1 MPRDIP
7 RHQFWTNDQHR
18 VLQKLCEENYRFV
31 IQKIPSSYNRPR
43 GLLDTTCRH
52 SECPNKVTLP
62 TSYRASL
69 EKLEDCDPAKRVIGY
84 EAIDSLKNVN
94 KTQKGSEGTRG
105 LGADGQEW
113 WCLMCLEDLFVDLRE
128 RVWNGS
134 TRFVHPLTSIQY
146 WIIPEERK
154 IPQFEGNH
162 YTLQRSHIYLIAKWQ
177 AVKTFDELRARPAEG
192 HFDLPE
198 DPPDGPVTLYLGR
211 DGESF
216 YLDERTRDLR
226 GLLLDDRVCEIA
238 ARDVRGYSLSE
249 AFRRLD
255 QMENRMVEGKWKPI
269 MAERKRK
276 AREEEEGEGEG
287 AGGGEEEEKEQAE
300 AREEAYKGRH
310 NIEGDIIGRDEQPG
324 EPDPTLSVFEGG
336 TNVIPVIYVDN
347 DLSEENRQRKRPH
360 DSARSSGV
368 SASSTAVSRSN
379 RTPTLTRERDQ
390 LSPELSVHRA
400 PTRTFTYSPEVD
412 ASQEVVLS
420 PVPIPHTSTRDSKRV
435 KVSSQ
440 SRTNNPV
447 SITKGVEGV
456 LEADANGGKNARTLA
471 SKGGLAPSTHPL
483 VPAPQPLSLKFAPN
497 PSSRLCRR
505 KPKN

>member
-7 RHQFWTNDQHR
+7 RHQVWTNDQHR

-31 IQKIPSSYNRPR
+31 IQKVPSSYNCPR

-113 WCLMCLEDLFVDLRE
+113 WCLMCLEELFVDLRE
-128 RVWNGS
+128 RVWKHKPDGS

-216 YLDERTRDLR
+216 YLDEETRNLQ
-226 GLLLDDRVCEIA
+226 GLLIDNRVCEIA
-238 ARDVRGYSLSE
+238 AHDVRGYSLSE

-255 QMENRMVEGKWKPI
+255 KMENWMVEEKWKPI

-276 AREEEEGEGEG
+276 AREEVEGEGGG
-287 AGGGEEEEKEQAE
+287 AGGQYTEGEL
-300 AREEAYKGRH
+300 
-310 NIEGDIIGRDEQPG
+310 IGRDEQQG

-347 DLSEENRQRKRPH
+347 DLSDENRRRRRPH
-360 DSARSSGV
+360 DFTRSFGA
-368 SASSTAVSRSN
+368 SASSAAVSRSN
-379 RTPTLTRERDQ
+379 RTPTLTRERDL

-400 PTRTFTYSPEVD
+400 PTTSTHSPEVD
-412 ASQEVVLS
+412 ASEEVVLS
-420 PVPIPHTSTRDSKRV
+420 PVSIPHTSIRDSKRV

-440 SRTNNPV
+440 SGTNNPV
-447 SITKGVEGV
+447 SLTKGVTGV
-456 LEADANGGKNARTLA
+456 LEADANGGENARTLA
-471 SKGGLAPSTHPL
+471 SKGGLAPSAHPL
-483 VPAPQPLSLKFAPN
+483 APAPQPLSLKFAPN
-497 PSSRLCRR
+497 PSSRLCRKKAQNDSR
-505 KPKN
+505 VEPFEEEKQQSGD